1 VTLATITSVLAVLLG
16 SFTCANADDAARQYS
31 KMAALSEYL
40 SPSKADEI
48 TLAKS
53 AAPPSLSNGAEIQ
66 VFGVHGYRTAV
77 EGHNGFVCM
86 VWRSWSDDFEDKEF
100 WNSKIRAPICLN
112 PAAVR
117 TVLPEYIK
125 HTNWVLAGISRADML
140 ARFKAAVDRK
150 EVTLPAPGAMS
161 YMMSARGF
169 LGDSVGHAMPHIMF
183 FVPRAERQQWGANL
197 AGSPISN
204 AEGPPDPIG
213 LFFVAVAH
221 WSDGSSATADMR
233 E

>member
-1 VTLATITSVLAVLLG
+1 
-16 SFTCANADDAARQYS
+16 
-31 KMAALSEYL
+31 
-40 SPSKADEI
+40 
-48 TLAKS
+48 
-53 AAPPSLSNGAEIQ
+53 
-66 VFGVHGYRTAV
+66 
-77 EGHNGFVCM
+77 
-86 VWRSWSDDFEDKEF
+86 
-100 WNSKIRAPICLN
+100 
-112 PAAVR
+112 
-117 TVLPEYIK
+117 
-125 HTNWVLAGISRADML
+125 ML

-161 YMMSARGF
+161 YMMSARA
-169 LGDSVGHAMPHIMF
+169 SSAIASATQMAHIMF